1 MVAGEI
7 LNENYSNKFLIW
19 MYVKIKQNPSYAD
32 TYIENRVKWLKSE
45 KQKDKICAYIA
56 RLFKVA
62 YDDIRLFWV

>member
-1 MVAGEI
+1 MWI
-7 LNENYSNKFLIW
+7 
-19 MYVKIKQNPSYAD
+19 YVKTKQNLSHAD

-62 YDDIRLFWV
+62 YDDIRLLWV